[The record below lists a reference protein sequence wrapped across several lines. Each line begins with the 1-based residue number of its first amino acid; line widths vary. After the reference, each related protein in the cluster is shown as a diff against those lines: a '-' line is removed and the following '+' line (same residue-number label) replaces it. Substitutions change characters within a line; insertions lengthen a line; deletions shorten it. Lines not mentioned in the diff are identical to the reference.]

1 MSDEKRSLFR
11 LDERAKEALIRK
23 SLSRARHLPLENGD
37 GAAAPGSDAGMPE
50 ELTRFDR
57 MAGYQAIVM
66 QRAAAKTVGLQDPF
80 NRVHDGIAGST
91 THMDGREL
99 VNFSSYDY
107 LALNGDPRVVQAAK
121 EALDRWGPSVSASRL
136 VAGERSIHRELEAAI
151 AEMLGVEACLSF
163 VSGVITNVSTIGH
176 LFGPRDLV
184 VHDALIHN
192 SVLQGIR
199 LSGASQ
205 RSFRHN
211 DVQHL
216 DELLTRIRHEF
227 ERVLVVVEGLYSMDG
242 DIPDLPQLI
251 EVKRRHGAF
260 LMVDEAHSIGV
271 LGQSGKGISE
281 HFGMD
286 ARDVDIWMGT
296 LSKSL
301 CSCGGYIAGSN
312 ALVDL
317 LRYSAPGF
325 VYSVGMSPPL
335 AAAALEALHIMLAEP
350 ERVQALRQRS
360 RSFLSLARER
370 GVDTATCQGF
380 AVVPAIIRN
389 SLATVRVAARLFDR
403 GINVQPAIPPG
414 VEPGKARLRFFISS
428 GHTEEQIRLAVEAL
442 AEELARAGVASQA
455 APSTGP

>member
-1 MSDEKRSLFR
+1 MSDEKRGLFR
-11 LDERAKEALIRK
+11 LDDQAKEALIRK
-23 SLSRARHLPLENGD
+23 SLGRARHPDPEISV
-37 GAAAPGSDAGMPE
+37 GAEAGARSPGIPE
-50 ELTRFDR
+50 ELTRFDH
-57 MAGYQAIVM
+57 MVEYQAIMM
-66 QRAAAKTVGLQDPF
+66 QRAAARSAGLEDPF
-80 NRVHDGIAGST
+80 HQVHDGRAGST
-91 THMDGREL
+91 TRMGGREL
-99 VNFSSYDY
+99 INFSSYDY
-107 LALNGDPRVVQAAK
+107 LALNGDPRVARAAK
-121 EALDRWGPSVSASRL
+121 QALDRWGPSTSASRL
-136 VAGERSIHRELEAAI
+136 VAGERSVHRELEAAI
-151 AEMLGVEACLSF
+151 AEMLGVDACLCF

-192 SVLQGIR
+192 SVLQGIQ
-199 LSGASQ
+199 LSGAS
-205 RSFRHN
+205 RRPFRHN
-211 DVQHL
+211 DADDL
-216 DELLTRIRHEF
+216 DDLLTRVRHEF

-242 DIPDLPQLI
+242 DIPDLPRLV

-271 LGQSGKGISE
+271 LGASGKGISE

-301 CSCGGYIAGSN
+301 CSCGGYIAGEQ

-350 ERVQALRQRS
+350 ERVQALRARA
-360 RSFLSLARER
+360 RHFLSLARER
-370 GVDTATCQGF
+370 GVDTAESQGF

-389 SLATVRVAARLFDR
+389 SLSTVRVAARLFER
-403 GINVQPAIPPG
+403 GIHVQPAIPPG
-414 VEPGKARLRFFISS
+414 VEPGRARLRFFVSS
-428 GHTEEQIRLAVEAL
+428 GHTEDQIRVAVEAL
-442 AEELARAGVASQA
+442 AEELAREGVVSGAAS
-455 APSTGP
+455 PSRR